1 MGLVTGEHGV
11 KQQLKNRFS
20 GAVNEFQTLRA
31 AREASGFSV
40 EQTVVCLD
48 GNVLSNQIPNAV
60 NDIDGYVRI
69 LSGFVNQAFAAGS
82 IVVVVF
88 DEASHLTLAKK
99 AEQDRRDASR
109 KKNIIQASTDLES
122 FLGPKD
128 DDFGLA
134 DVENSNIHEVLRHRG
149 ARPRMF
155 DFLWMRVFRAVEG
168 KAGTLVFDGIDAS
181 GIDRPKGTPREQ
193 GIVSN
198 DATLEAVLTHV
209 VPIGEGDLKLTDVAC
224 VVQEK
229 RDAGLAAFAG
239 IELILIS
246 TIDTDSLAIELINE
260 AAKAEERRLNDCPP
274 MRTMLCFKEQTGKRG
289 GDDFKSCYACF
300 DMSLLLDQVLD
311 FLFAD
316 NKDESV
322 HLHRQAIALLSMAWT
337 VCGSDFCSVKG
348 CRPDIMT
355 DVCGVI
361 CKTDL
366 QLLLPLAACWELQRA
381 DIDGLNKFKR
391 DACAIVDRLVSEAG
405 RVLGSMPRMAR
416 SVASLKNEYSN
427 TEAQKAAWV
436 SLYWHGCELKDV
448 SDWGFGTISNS

>member
-11 KQQLKNRFS
+11 KQQLKNRFA
-20 GAVNEFQTLRA
+20 GAVHEFQTLRA

-48 GNVLSNQIPNAV
+48 GNVLSNQIPTAV
-60 NDIDGYVRI
+60 NDVSGYVRI

-88 DEASHLTLAKK
+88 DEAKHLTLAKK
-99 AEQDRRDASR
+99 AEQDRRDAAR
-109 KKNIIQASTDLES
+109 KKGQMQASTDLES
-122 FLGPKD
+122 FLGPKG
-128 DDFGLA
+128 DDFALA
-134 DVENSNIHEVLRHRG
+134 DVENCDPHAVMRHRG

-155 DFLWMRVFRAVEG
+155 DMLWMRVFRAVEG
-168 KAGTLVFDGIDAS
+168 KGKTLVFDGIDAS
-181 GIDRPKGTPREQ
+181 GIDRPIGTPREQ
-193 GIVSN
+193 GIVST
-198 DATLEAVLTHV
+198 DATLEAVLAHA

-224 VVQEK
+224 VVQEQ

-289 GDDFKSCYACF
+289 GDDFKNAYACF

-322 HLHRQAIALLSMAWT
+322 HLHRHAIALLSMAWT
-337 VCGSDFCSVKG
+337 LCGSDFCSVKG

-436 SLYWHGCELKDV
+436 SLYWHGCELKEV
-448 SDWGFGTISNS
+448 EKWGF